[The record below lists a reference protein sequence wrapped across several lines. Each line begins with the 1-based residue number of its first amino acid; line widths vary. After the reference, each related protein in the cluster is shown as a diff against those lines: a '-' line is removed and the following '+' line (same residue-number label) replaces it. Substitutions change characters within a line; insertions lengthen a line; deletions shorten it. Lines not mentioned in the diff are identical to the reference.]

1 MSIRSD
7 AKQWLLQHD
16 IIPTDLLYTS
26 KLYSPTTSWTGAEAW
41 WIQVP
46 LHRVEDD
53 ANVQIVCE
61 SETPAMPFR
70 YLTVPAR
77 FFRENLPQLGMI
89 GDHSINLFLSAEP
102 HQLLTDLRG
111 PGKIDFSSFAV
122 EVTQ

>member
-1 MSIRSD
+1 MSIRPD

-16 IIPTDLLYTS
+16 IVLTEPLYTS
-26 KLYSPTTSWTGAEAW
+26 KLYSPSTSWTGAEAW

-46 LHRVEDD
+46 LHHIEDD
-53 ANVQIVCE
+53 VTVHIVCE
-61 SETPAMPFR
+61 SETPAIPFR
-70 YLTVPAR
+70 YLAVPAR
-77 FFRENLPQLGMI
+77 FFREKLPQLGMI

-111 PGKIDFSSFAV
+111 PGKIDFSSYVV